1 MAWMSALDA
10 EELERLAQITARL
23 RASAERG

>member
-10 EELERLAQITARL
+10 EELERLAQITAKL
-23 RASAERG
+23 RTSAERG